1 MTDYLDLGGRNALV
15 VGGGL
20 GIGRAISEILAES
33 GSNVAI
39 LDRERDRA
47 ESVAASVAGMGRK
60 SLALVEDV
68 TQQGAAERGV
78 AAAVKHFGG
87 LDLLV
92 NVVGFAARSPLA
104 E

>member
-1 MTDYLDLGGRNALV
+1 MTDYLDLADRRALV

-33 GSNVAI
+33 GANVAV
-39 LDRERDRA
+39 LDREGDRA
-47 ESVAASVAGMGRK
+47 QSVAASVSGMGRK

-68 TQQGAAERGV
+68 TQPGAAERAI
-78 AAAVKHFGG
+78 AAASAQFGG